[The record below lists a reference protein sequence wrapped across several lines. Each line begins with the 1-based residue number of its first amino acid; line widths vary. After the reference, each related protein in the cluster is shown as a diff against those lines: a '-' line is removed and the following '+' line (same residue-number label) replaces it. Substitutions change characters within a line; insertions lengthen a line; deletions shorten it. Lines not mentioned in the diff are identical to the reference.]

1 MAIQMDVTEETLLE
15 LMNGYIK
22 TTLQMKPAQSIN
34 QEVGTMVKT
43 VVLCKCAEIA
53 NPVRPA
59 MFQQNTTHMA

>member
-22 TTLQMKPAQSIN
+22 TTLQMKLAQSIN

-43 VVLCKCAEIA
+43 VVLLSAEIA
-53 NPVRPA
+53 NPVKPA

>member
-1 MAIQMDVTEETLLE
+1 
-15 LMNGYIK
+15 MNGYIK
-22 TTLQMKPAQSIN
+22 TTLQMKLAQSIN